1 MTKIDDYLDPL
12 HNGVWEVAIP
22 KEDVTEPLS
31 EEWKKSPINVPTPGT
46 IASYRNGQYHVHET
60 STEWRVHLD
69 RYDPKAH
76 PMLHLIDDAPL
87 FLMIGETTYM
97 LLSEARGRSTNL
109 NDKLK
114 NQERF
119 LKNGLIIGFFVILLG
134 LSFIIA
140 PEFLYTSIIGV
151 IIPLIVILVG
161 VVSIVKAFNWH
172 PVRISDR
179 KDLRNGGI
187 MVLVAIILWAF
198 PILFWSLILLLILGV
213 WMLLSA
219 IMLLNRVRKGK
230 SAVPEGFY
238 SRLAIAVISLIL
250 VVAMFFAPVAI
261 LKIFMIIAGVIIIL
275 IGCILISATLKLRGR
290 SKKYPNEMI

>member
-1 MTKIDDYLDPL
+1 
-12 HNGVWEVAIP
+12 
-22 KEDVTEPLS
+22 
-31 EEWKKSPINVPTPGT
+31 
-46 IASYRNGQYHVHET
+46 
-60 STEWRVHLD
+60 
-69 RYDPKAH
+69 
-76 PMLHLIDDAPL
+76 
-87 FLMIGETTYM
+87 MIGETTYM
-97 LLSEARGRSTNL
+97 LFSEARGRSTNL
-109 NDKLK
+109 NDKIK

-151 IIPLIVILVG
+151 IIPVIVIVVG
-161 VVSIVKAFNWH
+161 LVSIVKAFNWH

-290 SKKYPNEMI
+290 SKKYPNKMIQD